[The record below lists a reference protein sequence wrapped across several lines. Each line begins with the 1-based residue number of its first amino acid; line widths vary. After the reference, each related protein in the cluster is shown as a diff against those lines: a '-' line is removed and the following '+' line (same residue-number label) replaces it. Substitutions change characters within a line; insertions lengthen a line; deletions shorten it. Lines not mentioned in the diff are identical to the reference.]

1 MRSRRKAIPNF
12 LHLFFEYWK
21 IKPVIRDHPCF
32 LPQNWVDEPP
42 VQGSNPYPL
51 QDLWRLHW
59 IPPRSDEQGTPRAV
73 MTPDQGQRFFRWETP
88 VLRKRSI
95 AAFSG

>member
-42 VQGSNPYPL
+42 LKGRIHTHCKICGDFIGYRPARMS
-51 QDLWRLHW
+51 RELHG
-59 IPPRSDEQGTPRAV
+59 PS
-73 MTPDQGQRFFRWETP
+73 
-88 VLRKRSI
+88 
-95 AAFSG
+95 